1 MIVSASARSAAE
13 PVVGT
18 DAGAKFTVTD
28 LSGKR
33 SAEFAI
39 ADLTRVWAWFTTLS
53 GRPDIRTVSAP
64 FAEDLKTEASTVTA
78 TAVAPIMQTVLV
90 RA

>member
-1 MIVSASARSAAE
+1 MIVSARARSAAE
-13 PVVGT
+13 PVVGI
-18 DAGAKFTVTD
+18 DAGPKLTDTD

-33 SAEFAI
+33 RAEFAI
-39 ADLTRVWAWFTTLS
+39 AERTRVCAWLTTLS
-53 GRPDIRTVSAP
+53 GRPDMRTVSAP
-64 FAEDLKTEASTVTA
+64 FADDLKTEASTVTA

>member
-1 MIVSASARSAAE
+1 
-13 PVVGT
+13 VVGT

-28 LSGKR
+28 LSGNR
-33 SAEFAI
+33 NAELAI
-39 ADLTRVWAWFTTLS
+39 AERTLVWAWLTTLS
-53 GRPDIRTVSAP
+53 GSPDMRTVSVP
-64 FAEDLKTEASTVTA
+64 FAEDLKTEASTMTG